1 MRRDNTKVVKLYD
14 GKEARI
20 LEACIVIDPAKV
32 RKIFDERKIL
42 LTDASEAMGYARGT
56 LTSSMLNGYFSKP
69 MALMLKSMYGIVP
82 EEYELKADA
91 PKEEEPAPEQTE
103 IKEPKPDADLY
114 QTVKM
119 AVLDAIN
126 EALAGNMKNLRGMI
140 YTAITQAKQ

>member
-20 LEACIVIDPAKV
+20 LEACIVIDPSKV
-32 RKIFDERKIL
+32 RKIFEDRKIL

-82 EEYELKADA
+82 EEYELKADG
-91 PKEEEPAPEQTE
+91 PKEENAPEQTE

>member
-42 LTDASEAMGYARGT
+42 LNDASEAMGYARGT

-82 EEYELKADA
+82 EEYELKADG
-91 PKEEEPAPEQTE
+91 PKEENATEQTE

-126 EALAGNMKNLRGMI
+126 EELAGNMKNLRGMI

>member
-14 GKEARI
+14 GKEARMM
-20 LEACIVIDPAKV
+20 ESCIVIDPAKV

-82 EEYELKADA
+82 EEYELKADG
-91 PKEEEPAPEQTE
+91 PKEENAPEQTE
-103 IKEPKPDADLY
+103 IKELKPDADLY

>member
-1 MRRDNTKVVKLYD
+1 MRKDNMKTVRIYN

-20 LEACIVIDPAKV
+20 LDNCIVIDPEKV
-32 RKIFDERKIL
+32 KKIL
-42 LTDASEAMGYARGT
+42 EGRNIPLGDASEAMGYARGT
-56 LTSSMLNGYFSKP
+56 LGSALLAGYFSKP
-69 MALMLKSMYGIVP
+69 MALMLKNMYGIVP
-82 EEYELKADA
+82 EEYELKTDE
-91 PKEEEPAPEQTE
+91 PKAEEKAPEQTE
-103 IKEPKPDADLY
+103 IKEAKPDADLY

>member
-1 MRRDNTKVVKLYD
+1 MRKDNMKTVRIYN

-20 LEACIVIDPAKV
+20 LDNCIVIDPEKV
-32 RKIFDERKIL
+32 KKIL
-42 LTDASEAMGYARGT
+42 EGRNIPLGDASEAMGYARGT
-56 LTSSMLNGYFSKP
+56 LGSALLAGYFSKP

-82 EEYELKADA
+82 EEYELKADG
-91 PKEEEPAPEQTE
+91 PKEENAPEQTE